1 MKKYILFAVMTALLP
16 LMAEAQLKVGPNG
29 NVGINFNPTTN
40 DATFVVKQSDN
51 SSSGI
56 RLYCQR
62 GGLNIVN
69 LNNPALSISNYGI
82 CILSKIKTSGNSFG
96 SYNRVVNDNSTGYAI
111 GVAGIGDG
119 SSGRQ
124 YGVWGT
130 ITYEGHGAG
139 VFGTT
144 GLGATSPIAIN
155 GRYAGYFR
163 GNVKV
168 TGTIDGTLVTSSDG
182 RLKEN
187 VEPLA
192 EGTTRGEST
201 LTKLGL
207 LTPVSYNYKDTTTA
221 KPKTDTRTKIDRNDL
236 TEADEEFWNEPFDE
250 EFAEESNPVMEKR
263 HFGFIAQELQ
273 EVYPELV
280 YEKDDGYLAV
290 NYVELIPILVQSIK
304 ELNEKVE
311 MLSGN
316 KAKQSMAAKNSN
328 FDETADVDALDYTDV
343 PSMNQNIP
351 NPFTEKT
358 DIAIY
363 LPETVQTATL
373 YIYDLSGKQLEQH
386 PIRGRGN
393 TTMTIH
399 ADRMDAGMYVY
410 SLIAD
415 KKVVTTKKMIVVK

>member
-1 MKKYILFAVMTALLP
+1 M
-16 LMAEAQLKVGPNG
+16 
-29 NVGINFNPTTN
+29 
-40 DATFVVKQSDN
+40 
-51 SSSGI
+51 SG
-56 RLYCQR
+56 LA
-62 GGLNIVN
+62 GGYTGRQFGVFG
-69 LNNPALSISNYGI
+69 S
-82 CILSKIKTSGNSFG
+82 ILSG
-96 SYNRVVNDNSTGYAI
+96 GY
-111 GVAGIGDG
+111 
-119 SSGRQ
+119 
-124 YGVWGT
+124 
-130 ITYEGHGAG
+130 GAG
-139 VFGTT
+139 VFGTV
-144 GLGATSPIAIN
+144 GLGRPEPIT
-155 GRYAGYFR
+155 GRYAGYFQ

-182 RLKEN
+182 RLKDN
-187 VEPLA
+187 VELLA
-192 EGTTRGEST
+192 EGNIRGEST
-201 LTKLGL
+201 LTKLEL

-221 KPKTDTRTKIDRNDL
+221 KPKTDHRTKIDRKNL
-236 TEADEEFWNEPFDE
+236 TEDDEEYWNTEDE
-250 EFAEESNPVMEKR
+250 YVEESNPVMEKR

-316 KAKQSMAAKNSN
+316 KTKQNMAAKNSN
-328 FDETADVDALDYTDV
+328 FDETADVDALDFTDV

-393 TTMTIH
+393 TTMTIY

-415 KKVVTTKKMIVVK
+415 KKVVTAKKMIITK

>member
-1 MKKYILFAVMTALLP
+1 MTVLFP
-16 LMAEAQLKVGPNG
+16 LMAVGQLKVDQNG
-29 NVGINFNPTTN
+29 YVYINNPTL
-40 DATFVVKQSDN
+40 
-51 SSSGI
+51 SSSYGNLNLAQSRSWGI
-56 RLYCQR
+56 RMTNSVDFRQ
-62 GGLNIVN
+62 
-69 LNNPALSISNYGI
+69 GI
-82 CILSKIKTSGNSFG
+82 CYGLYIKSTIKSTLGNYG
-96 SYNRVVNDNSTGYAI
+96 SYNHVVNDSLGHAT
-111 GVAGIGDG
+111 GVAGVANGNSGLQFGIWG
-119 SSGRQ
+119 SIRNG
-124 YGVWGT
+124 GN
-130 ITYEGHGAG
+130 GAG

-144 GLGATSPIAIN
+144 GLMTPIAID

-182 RLKEN
+182 RLKDN
-187 VEPLA
+187 VELLA
-192 EGTTRGEST
+192 EGNIRGEST

-221 KPKTDTRTKIDRNDL
+221 KPKTDPRTKIDRKDL
-236 TEADEEFWNEPFDE
+236 TEADEDFLDEPFE
-250 EFAEESNPVMEKR
+250 EEIVEEPNQVMEKR

-273 EVYPELV
+273 EVYPDLV
-280 YEKDDGYLAV
+280 YQKDDGYLAV
-290 NYVELIPILVQSIK
+290 NYTELIPILVQSIK

-316 KAKQSMAAKNSN
+316 KVEQSMAVKSSS
-328 FDETADVDALDYTDV
+328 FDETASMDALDLTDV
-343 PSMNQNIP
+343 ATMNQNVP

-363 LPETVQTATL
+363 LPETVKTATL

-386 PIRGRGN
+386 PIKGRGN
-393 TTMTIH
+393 TVMTIH

-415 KKVVTTKKMIVVK
+415 KKVVTTKKMIVTK

>member
-16 LMAEAQLKVGPNG
+16 SMAEAQLKVDQNG
-29 NVGINFNPTTN
+29 SVGINNPTIN
-40 DATFVVKQSDN
+40 GGNLNVKQSEDKSQGIHLN
-51 SSSGI
+51 SCKRGLFIGNYNTSMLTVESYGVLVNSNINTANKSYGSLNRITNNNDSS
-56 RLYCQR
+56 
-62 GGLNIVN
+62 
-69 LNNPALSISNYGI
+69 YG
-82 CILSKIKTSGNSFG
+82 F
-96 SYNRVVNDNSTGYAI
+96 AI
-111 GVAGIGDG
+111 GVAGIANGN
-119 SSGRQ
+119 SGRKH
-124 YGVWGT
+124 GVFGS
-130 ITYEGHGAG
+130 IVNEGNGAG

-144 GLGATSPIAIN
+144 GLTSPIAIN

-168 TGTIDGTLVTSSDG
+168 TGTIDGTLISSSDG
-182 RLKEN
+182 QLKEN

-221 KPKTDTRTKIDRNDL
+221 KPKTDTRTKIDRKDL
-236 TEADEEFWNEPFDE
+236 TEADEEFWNELFE
-250 EFAEESNPVMEKR
+250 EEIVEEPNQVMEKR

-273 EVYPELV
+273 EVYPDLV
-280 YEKDDGYLAV
+280 YQKDDGYLAV
-290 NYVELIPILVQSIK
+290 NYTELIPILVQSIK

-316 KAKQSMAAKNSN
+316 KTRQNMAAQSSN
-328 FDETADVDALDYTDV
+328 FDETASMDALDLTDV
-343 PSMNQNIP
+343 ATMNQNVP

-386 PIRGRGN
+386 PIKGRGN
-393 TTMTIH
+393 TVMTIH

>member
-1 MKKYILFAVMTALLP
+1 MALLP
-16 LMAEAQLKVGPNG
+16 IVAKAQLKVDMNG
-29 NVGINFNPTTN
+29 NVSINNGGSGANFSIKQTSNRMNGLLVVHENTSTQSSVRIGAHVFSNIDTSVKSMGSWNSVTN
-40 DATFVVKQSDN
+40 
-51 SSSGI
+51 
-56 RLYCQR
+56 
-62 GGLNIVN
+62 
-69 LNNPALSISNYGI
+69 NNPA
-82 CILSKIKTSGNSFG
+82 G
-96 SYNRVVNDNSTGYAI
+96 SAL
-111 GVAGIGDG
+111 GVGAVAKG

-124 YGVWGT
+124 YGVFGS
-130 ITYEGHGAG
+130 IINGGNG
-139 VFGTT
+139 VGVY
-144 GLGATSPIAIN
+144 GATSLLYPFVSN
-155 GRYAGYFR
+155 GRYAGYFQ

-182 RLKEN
+182 RLKDN
-187 VEPLA
+187 VELLA
-192 EGTTRGEST
+192 EGNIRGEST

-221 KPKTDTRTKIDRNDL
+221 KPKTDHRTKIDRNDL

-311 MLSGN
+311 MLSSN
-316 KAKQSMAAKNSN
+316 KARQSMAAKNSN
-328 FDETADVDALDYTDV
+328 FDETTDVDALDYTDV